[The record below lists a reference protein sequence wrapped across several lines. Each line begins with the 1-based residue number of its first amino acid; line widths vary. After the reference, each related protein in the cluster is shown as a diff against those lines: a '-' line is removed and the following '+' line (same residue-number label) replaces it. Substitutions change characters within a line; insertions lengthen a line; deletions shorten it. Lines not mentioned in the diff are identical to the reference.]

1 MTGSC
6 AKVHKLSRCYVAW
19 ICTLWP
25 NLWTIIAIGAV
36 FPVDNHLLYFRT
48 GPNQQDGSEMTQAS
62 ARDDVRQD
70 SPANDTSSYIK
81 QAISKLRVKLLD
93 LTNRNALLNFRHS
106 DKSLSHLR
114 VIDELPDFLYASL
127 VQGKK
132 LTFLSLPELD
142 QEPHDEKIPK
152 FQDHL
157 RVALVQDEDYLS
169 EIKKLEDQ
177 DDAQADLIAAERK
190 LRNRLRTEFGMP
202 PVSDL
207 KPLTNAQWAKQ
218 NGLDPKYDL
227 PLPNEDD
234 YAGKHFDEFIQT
246 LYRPKELLKKL
257 QGIKRYIHTDISE
270 TGVNTFYAAFG
281 FLERY
286 EADNSQ
292 RPYFSP
298 LVLLQLDELEDGRSS
313 TGAIQFSVKASGE
326 TAQYNLPLAE
336 KLKEFGLTLPALA
349 PEDTPELYLKKV
361 ELLISSQPGWR
372 VRRYITIG
380 RFQFSRLVMYNDLD
394 PASWPSAAGMDSNKI
409 IAQLIAGGSNGDA
422 TPVSEQAEVYDI
434 DNDLRVERAAPFLV
448 VEADSSQHSAI
459 VDAIEGRNLV
469 IKGPPGT
476 GKSQTITNLIANAL
490 AKEKKVLFIAEK
502 MAALNVVYSRLCSV
516 GLGDYCLELHS
527 TKTKIKDIKDNLAW
541 AIENRTA
548 VRRPANLPQ
557 HLSQLKIK
565 RSHLRAYSDALN
577 KETDD
582 TQLRT
587 GHDILWAEQRRRI
600 KAETLPISIKRLQMP
615 AVSGLDEQQLKDML
629 SELLKYQILQEQFNA
644 YPDAK
649 HPWYGVTAQ
658 KAAGTYIRDI
668 IQSFEE
674 AQRSIDDVSARTAA
688 VQNEFGWHSLK
699 SIADWEQAKVISE
712 SIASVDLKA
721 IINPE
726 VLQRLS
732 SKERVA
738 ELKTLL
744 VHLNSIHRFKG
755 EVDQLT
761 YDSQGFLTIAAS
773 VEFGECLKLASDMKI
788 SNLSEVEISEAVVR
802 AERQMNQWRAV
813 WDNFNTIRK
822 LVFKSPGHLLDFKSI
837 NLLVRAMAQLE
848 AIDGRLLQYRTSDL
862 LADAALPILTDASV
876 QINKIN
882 ALKSELSE
890 IMDIG
895 ADITDVQLAECIR
908 ELSNHGLFS
917 IFRSTYRAAKR
928 LFQSVSLKSG
938 KFNPPMAVK
947 QLRLLKGYREEIAK
961 FTSDNRYSNISGN
974 FYNGIQTNF
983 GELIALNRW
992 ASNVRD
998 ICSVAINDAETIR
1011 DFLLYAGISELKIV
1025 REEASR
1031 LDVQLMLEGV
1041 DGSASD
1047 LDALLAGL
1055 REKYEK
1061 LKKVQEYLL
1070 SCKARSG
1077 VSFSGMAEC
1086 QKTACT
1092 EWRSVITEMESKEDS
1107 YSALLGSQYS
1117 GQDTNPE
1124 LLAVYIKIADGLQVL
1139 KFPQELDEVIYSAR
1153 FFSFISQLNLAL
1165 REISRCIN
1173 SASTIFDG
1181 MIDMSGLDCSLYLN
1195 QNSFKDAPLSV
1206 ILEKL
1211 RISLEH
1217 REALGDLL
1225 ALRQFMGGLEGK
1237 PYRGLIEVI
1246 KDMPTHVK
1254 DTAEIFE
1261 YLYYRQLAR
1270 QVLEKHDILN
1280 NYAENSLE
1288 TTRNL
1293 FREIDHQ
1300 ILSLNSKELA
1310 YKLAQRP
1317 IPEGNSHGRVSEYTE
1332 MGLIRHQALKEKV
1345 RSIPLRSLISR
1356 SGRALQALKPCFL
1369 MSPLS
1374 VAQYI
1379 DPKSVKF
1386 DLVVIDEA
1394 SQMRPEDALGAI
1406 ARSGQIV
1413 IVGDPK
1419 QLPPTDFFQTQISD
1433 DDMDPDDSVDNESI
1447 LDLALG
1453 RFRPTR
1459 DLQWHYRSRHES
1471 LIAFSNL
1478 HFYDNRLIV
1487 FPAPESK
1494 GERFGVYSRYIKGTY
1509 QASCN
1514 LDEVKAVTD
1523 AAAKF
1528 MREHPDKSLGIATMN
1543 SSQRDLID
1551 DAMNRLF
1558 AEDTVAENY
1567 RIKWKDTLEP
1577 FFVKNLES
1585 VQGDERDVIYV
1596 STVYGPD
1603 KQGTVMQR
1611 FGPIN
1616 GRFGHRRLNVLF
1628 TRAKHNL
1635 VVFTSLKPD
1644 DIKISEG
1651 SSLGLKIFKAYLQ
1664 YAADGLLDSGTIGA
1678 KECDSDFEVCV
1689 KERLESIGCEAIP
1702 QVGVAGYFIDLGVK
1716 HPDYPYGFLLG
1727 IECDG
1732 AAYHSSK
1739 SARDRD
1745 RIRQN
1750 VLEGL
1755 GWSIYRIWSTDWF
1768 HNPEAEFSKLKTY
1781 IETLIAEKRRRRKDI
1796 EAAHKE
1802 ALDTHLA
1809 DAADLLSRVR
1819 SQQDEQEEPQNV
1831 SHSDKDTSSRPDSV
1845 ELFDTVEFHYI
1856 NDLDSSSR
1864 TVTIVRSQSDT
1875 ALGNINQNSALG
1887 QALLGSSVGDEV
1899 DVALPAGNKVL
1910 VITAL
1915 RKTV

>member
-1 MTGSC
+1 
-6 AKVHKLSRCYVAW
+6 
-19 ICTLWP
+19 
-25 NLWTIIAIGAV
+25 
-36 FPVDNHLLYFRT
+36 
-48 GPNQQDGSEMTQAS
+48 MTQANL
-62 ARDDVRQD
+62 RDDVGQS
-70 SPANDTSSYIK
+70 SPANDPSSYIK

-132 LTFLSLPELD
+132 LTFLALPELD
-142 QEPHDEKIPK
+142 QEPHDEKKPQ
-152 FQDHL
+152 FQDRL

-169 EIKKLEDQ
+169 EIQKLEDQ
-177 DDAQADLIAAERK
+177 EDAQAGLIAAERK
-190 LRNRLRTEFGMP
+190 LRNRLRAELGMP
-202 PVSDL
+202 PISDL
-207 KPLTNAQWAKQ
+207 KPLTNAQWARQ
-218 NGLDPKYDL
+218 NGLDPRYDL
-227 PLPNEDD
+227 PLSDKNDSVD
-234 YAGKHFDEFIQT
+234 KHYDEFIQT

-298 LVLLQLDELEDGRSS
+298 LVLLQLDELEDSRSS
-313 TGAIQFSVKASGE
+313 AGEIQFSVKASGE

-336 KLKEFGLTLPALA
+336 KLKEFGLTLPVLA

-409 IAQLIAGGSNGDA
+409 IAQLIAGGNNHDA
-422 TPVSEQAEVYDI
+422 TSVGEQADVYDI

-527 TKTKIKDIKDNLAW
+527 TKTKIKDIKDNLAR

-548 VRRPANLPQ
+548 VRRPTNLPQ

-577 KETDD
+577 KRTDD

-600 KAETLPISIKRLQMP
+600 KAETLPIAIKRLQIP
-615 AVSGLDEQQLKDML
+615 SVSGLDEQQLKDML
-629 SELLKYQILQEQFNA
+629 SELVRYQGLQEQFNS
-644 YPDAK
+644 YPEAM

-674 AQRSIDDVSARTAA
+674 SQRSIADLAARTSAL
-688 VQNEFGWHSLK
+688 QNEFGWYSLK

-732 SKERVA
+732 SEERIA
-738 ELKTLL
+738 ELKTLFA
-744 VHLNSIHRFKG
+744 HLDGIRQFKG

-761 YDSQGFLTIAAS
+761 YDSQSFLTISATD
-773 VEFGECLKLASDMKI
+773 EFSECLKLASDTRI
-788 SNLSEVEISEAVVR
+788 DNLSEVEISEAVVR

-837 NLLVRAMAQLE
+837 NLLVRAIAQLE
-848 AIDGRLLQYRTSDL
+848 AIDGRLLQYRTPGL

-876 QINKIN
+876 QIDKIN
-882 ALKSELSE
+882 GLKSELSE

-908 ELSNHGLFS
+908 ELSSHGLFS

-938 KFNPPMAVK
+938 KFNPMEAVK
-947 QLRLLKGYREEIAK
+947 YLRLLKGYREEVAK
-961 FTSDNRYSNISGN
+961 FTSDNRYIDISGN
-974 FYNGIQTNF
+974 FYNGVQTNF
-983 GELIALNRW
+983 NELIMLNRW
-992 ASNVRD
+992 ASDVRD
-998 ICSVAINDAETIR
+998 ICAVALDDAETIR
-1011 DFLLYAGISELKIV
+1011 DFLLYGGISELKIV

-1031 LDVQLMLEGV
+1031 LDVRLMLDGV
-1041 DGSASD
+1041 DESASD
-1047 LDALLAGL
+1047 LDTLLAGL
-1055 REKYEK
+1055 QEKYEK
-1061 LKKVQEYLL
+1061 IKKVQEYLL
-1070 SCKARSG
+1070 SCRARSG
-1077 VSFSGMAEC
+1077 VSFSRMAEC

-1092 EWRSVITEMESKEDS
+1092 HWRLVVTKMESEQDS
-1107 YSALLGSQYS
+1107 YSALLGPQYS
-1117 GQDTNPE
+1117 GQDTNPQ
-1124 LLAVYIKIADGLQVL
+1124 LIAIYIKIAEGLQVL
-1139 KFPQELDEVIYSAR
+1139 KFPRALDEVIYSAK
-1153 FFSFISQLNLAL
+1153 FFTFISQLNLAV
-1165 REISRCIN
+1165 REINKCIN
-1173 SASTIFDG
+1173 SASTVFEGTIE
-1181 MIDMSGLDCSLYLN
+1181 ISGLDCSLYLN
-1195 QNSFKDAPLSV
+1195 HRNYKEAPLSE
-1206 ILEKL
+1206 ILK
-1211 RISLEH
+1211 RIHVSLEH
-1217 REALGDLL
+1217 REALGGLL
-1225 ALRQFMGGLEGK
+1225 ELRQFMGGLQNK
-1237 PYRGLIEVI
+1237 PYCGLIEVI
-1246 KDMPTHVK
+1246 KDMPAYVK

-1288 TTRNL
+1288 ITRNL
-1293 FREIDHQ
+1293 FKEIDHQ

-1310 YKLAQRP
+1310 YMLAQRP

-1332 MGLIRHQALKEKV
+1332 MGLIRHQALKEKA

-1413 IVGDPK
+1413 VVGDPK

-1471 LIAFSNL
+1471 LIAFSNRR
-1478 HFYDNRLIV
+1478 FYDNRLIV

-1514 LDEVKAVTD
+1514 LDEVNAVTD
-1523 AAAKF
+1523 AASKF

-1558 AEDTVAENY
+1558 AEDAVAENY

-1635 VVFTSLKPD
+1635 VLFTSLKPD
-1644 DIKISEG
+1644 DIKVSEG
-1651 SSLGLKIFKAYLQ
+1651 SSLGLRIFKAYLQ
-1664 YAADGLLDSGTIGA
+1664 YAADGLLDSGSTGQR
-1678 KECDSDFEVCV
+1678 ECDSDFEICV

-1745 RIRQN
+1745 RIRQS

-1768 HNPEAEFSKLKTY
+1768 HNPEAEFCKLKIF
-1781 IETLIAEKRRRRKDI
+1781 IENLIAEKRRRRKDI
-1796 EAAHKE
+1796 ELAHKATLE
-1802 ALDTHLA
+1802 THLA
-1809 DAADLLSRVR
+1809 DAADLLSRVS
-1819 SQQDEQEEPQNV
+1819 SQQIKEEELKSTSEP
-1831 SHSDKDTSSRPDSV
+1831 DKELLFRTDTV
-1845 ELFDTVEFHYI
+1845 ELFDTVEFRYI
-1856 NDLDSSSR
+1856 NDLDSSLR

-1887 QALLGSSVGDEV
+1887 QALLGGSVGDEV
-1899 DVALPAGNKVL
+1899 DVVLPGGNKVL
-1910 VITAL
+1910 LITAL
-1915 RKTV
+1915 RKSA